1 MQLKESYLR
10 RTKKYRRKQME
21 TNKQQQLKRQDPG
34 YRDLAERI
42 QDYQEVERCL
52 SEGDTLKEASRCLNC
67 GTPFCHGYACP
78 LSNVIPETNQLVK
91 EGRLSE
97 ALDLLLSTHQF
108 PEFTARICP
117 ALCEGSCVLGIND
130 EAVSIRQIEKMII
143 DNGFEKGWV
152 KPKLPRRRL
161 AKSVAVIGS
170 GPAGLAAADH
180 LNYLGYN
187 VTVFEKNLN
196 PGGLLL
202 YGIPNFKLDKDL
214 VNRRINLM
222 KEAGISF
229 ECGVT
234 VGTDI
239 SYNYLQQRFSAVLLT
254 GGTKLPRNLEIP
266 GRELNGIYY
275 AVEYLAEQN
284 KLIIGE
290 KSNINPLLNA
300 QGKNIVIVGGGDTG
314 SDCIGTAIRQ
324 GAAQVYQVEIM
335 PRAPEERHEDNPWPL
350 WPSIDRVSSSHKEGG
365 IRYWSTRPVSFTGDE
380 SGRVTGISC
389 VEVDWLKK
397 DGQFVP
403 VDKKNTAFSIDSS
416 LVLLAMGFLG
426 PGPDPLAELL
436 ELKRD
441 EKGNIKVDQCHMT
454 SEGGVFS
461 AGDMALG
468 QSLVVHAIADGKAA
482 AEDIDRYIS
491 SGK

>member
-1 MQLKESYLR
+1 
-10 RTKKYRRKQME
+10 ME

-34 YRDLAERI
+34 YRNLAERI

-52 SEGDTLKEASRCLNC
+52 SEGDTLKEASRCLSC

-78 LSNVIPETNQLVK
+78 LSNLIPETNQLVK
-91 EGRLSE
+91 EGRHKE

-130 EAVSIRQIEKMII
+130 EAVSIRQIEKLII

-161 AKSVAVIGS
+161 TKSVAVIGS

-196 PGGLLL
+196 PGGLLF
-202 YGIPNFKLDKDL
+202 YGIPNFKLDKNL
-214 VNRRINLM
+214 VNRRTNLM
-222 KEAGISF
+222 KEAGVRF
-229 ECGVT
+229 ECGVV

-239 SYNYLQQRFSAVLLT
+239 SNKYLQQRFSAVLLT
-254 GGTKLPRNLEIP
+254 GGTQLPRNLEIP
-266 GRELNGIYY
+266 GRELSGIKY

-284 KLIIGE
+284 KVIVGE
-290 KSNINPLLNA
+290 KDKLDPSLNA
-300 QGKNIVIVGGGDTG
+300 NGKNVVIVGGGDTG
-314 SDCIGTAIRQ
+314 SDCVGTALRQ
-324 GAAQVYQVEIM
+324 GAAQVHQVEIM
-335 PRAPEERHEDNPWPL
+335 PRAPEARPENNPWPL
-350 WPSIDRVSSSHKEGG
+350 WPRIDRISSSHKEGG

-380 SGRVTGISC
+380 SGSVTGMSC
-389 VEVDWLKK
+389 VEVDWLIQ
-397 DGQFVP
+397 DGQPVT
-403 VDKKNTAFSIDSS
+403 VDKEDTAFSIDLS

-426 PGPDPLAELL
+426 PGPDPLAEM
-436 ELKRD
+436 LKLKQD

-454 SEGGVFS
+454 SETGVFS

-468 QSLVVHAIADGKAA
+468 QSLVVHAMADGKKA
-482 AEDIDRYIS
+482 AEDIDNYIS
-491 SGK
+491 SLND